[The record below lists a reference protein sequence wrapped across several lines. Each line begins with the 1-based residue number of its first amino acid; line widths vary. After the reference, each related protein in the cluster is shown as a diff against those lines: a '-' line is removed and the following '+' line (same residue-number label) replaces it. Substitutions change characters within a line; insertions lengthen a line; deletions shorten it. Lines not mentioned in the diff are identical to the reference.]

1 MFVRRVKTWWQR
13 NGDVVCFL
21 LSLFAFRQ
29 LIPVSGRD
37 GLHRAYISNEAVVCA
52 AEGSSVEKTD
62 DKINDRPYDS
72 DLAVFLLLELGEFL
86 VRQGS
91 GIILFR
97 LFSLIFHYAVLL
109 VLHFHQIRSRFS
121 GAIYIGVPSM
131 CSVTVHSG
139 SFSAPAETASE
150 RIILLIA

>member
-1 MFVRRVKTWWQR
+1 MKRARETKLLVVGKKPFNEKNKLGMGGVVVHVVRLTEWLDKQGLDYRFY
-13 NGDVVCFL
+13 D
-21 LSLFAFRQ
+21 LS
-29 LIPVSGRD
+29 
-37 GLHRAYISNEAVVCA
+37 
-52 AEGSSVEKTD
+52 
-62 DKINDRPYDS
+62 
-72 DLAVFLLLELGEFL
+72 
-86 VRQGS
+86 
-91 GIILFR
+91 LFR

-109 VLHFHQIRSRFS
+109 VLLFHQIRSRFS

>member
-1 MFVRRVKTWWQR
+1 MNGFTYHMFVRRVKTWWQR

-37 GLHRAYISNEAVVCA
+37 GLHRAYIRNEAVVCA

-86 VRQGS
+86 VRQRSGMPGS
-91 GIILFR
+91 SCPEKQQKIKENVYSSGNKQYNSLTGRFR
-97 LFSLIFHYAVLL
+97 
-109 VLHFHQIRSRFS
+109 RR
-121 GAIYIGVPSM
+121 GK
-131 CSVTVHSG
+131 
-139 SFSAPAETASE
+139 
-150 RIILLIA
+150 